1 MSPLVLA
8 VLPLQ
13 DAGTRPAGTTGWE
26 AQVGLSLVS
35 VDIPL
40 LQVFPVLTGSVA
52 VERGLSDRVDVG
64 VRYTTWLG
72 FDHRLGPELQLGLVR
87 TERLGLGLQAHPWVR
102 IAGAAQSGLSLGGDV
117 STLAMLAATHRRGK
131 VAVTLSAGPTVQ
143 WVLFE
148 RLEGVGYAD
157 TRPWFASTDVAA
169 ELAWSDP
176 WARAL
181 ATRLELAIPRAPD
194 DPLRV
199 LGVRP
204 RIVFAGHFGRV
215 PR

>member
-1 MSPLVLA
+1 MTPLALA

-13 DAGTRPAGTTGWE
+13 DAGTRPAGTTGVE
-26 AQVGLSLVS
+26 VHAGLSLLS
-35 VDIPL
+35 VDLPVL
-40 LQVFPVLTGSVA
+40 PVFPVLTGGLA
-52 VERGLSDRVDVG
+52 VERGLSDRVDLG

-72 FDHRLGPELQLGLVR
+72 FDHRLGPELQLGVVQA
-87 TERLGLGLQAHPWVR
+87 ERWSAGLRAHPWVR
-102 IAGAAQSGLSLGGDV
+102 VAGTVQGQAALGGDV
-117 STLAMLAATHRRGK
+117 STLGAAL
-131 VAVTLSAGPTVQ
+131 VTLRSERLAWTAEVGPTVQ

-148 RLEGVGYAD
+148 RLDGVGFVD
-157 TRPWFASTDVAA
+157 PRPWLATVDVAV

-181 ATRLELAIPRAPD
+181 AVRVEAAVPRAPD

-204 RIVFAGHFGRV
+204 RVVLAGHFGA
-215 PR
+215 PRP